1 MTMGLLAL
9 GINHRTAPI
18 ELRERIAFAP
28 NSLLDALGQAMN
40 CSSLNELAILSTC
53 NRTELYCATSR
64 QDSGEVL
71 AWLGEYHRL
80 SLAELSDCAYEYWDD
95 RAVRHILRVASGLD
109 SMVLGEPQILG
120 QLKTAYAQAQQQK
133 TLGPDLSRM
142 FQHAFSVA
150 KQVRTDTEIGSN
162 PVSVAYA
169 AVSLAKRIFSDLH
182 TNTVLLI
189 GAGEMV
195 ELVARHFAENGIK
208 HMIVANRTFER
219 ARSVAEE
226 FNGQAILLEQLSEYL
241 PSADIIVSCTA
252 SSLPILGK
260 GAIEQALKKRK
271 HRPMFLVDIAVP
283 RDIEPQVGDLADAYL
298 YTIDDLQ
305 GVIDENLQSR
315 QRAATQAEK
324 IIDLRS
330 EEFMDRLKEFAGVDT
345 LKLYRDRVDQLRQ
358 VELTKALA
366 QLNGGAD
373 AEEVLRRFSNNFAN
387 KVMHEPSVNLKKASV
402 EGRNDL
408 LAWAK
413 HLFGLDR

>member
-1 MTMGLLAL
+1 MGLLAL

-366 QLNGGAD
+366 QLDGGAD

>member
-1 MTMGLLAL
+1 MGLLAL

>member
-1 MTMGLLAL
+1 MGLLAL
-9 GINHRTAPI
+9 GINHRTAPV
-18 ELRERIAFAP
+18 ELRERIAFDP

-53 NRTELYCATSR
+53 NRTELYCSTSR
-64 QDSGEVL
+64 RDSGEVL
-71 AWLGEYHRL
+71 SWLGEYHQL
-80 SLAELSDCAYEYWDD
+80 PLADLTGCAYEHWDD
-95 RAVRHILRVASGLD
+95 QAVRHILRVASGLD

-120 QLKTAYAQAQQQK
+120 QLKTAYSHAEQQK

-195 ELVARHFAENGIK
+195 ELVARHFSDNGIK
-208 HMIVANRTFER
+208 HMIVANRTLQR
-219 ARSVAEE
+219 ARSVAEQ
-226 FNGQAILLEQLSEYL
+226 FNGQAVLLEDLAEHL
-241 PSADIIVSCTA
+241 PAADIIVSCTA
-252 SSLPILGK
+252 SPLPILGK
-260 GAIEQALKKRK
+260 GAIEEALKKRK
-271 HRPMFLVDIAVP
+271 HRPIFLVDIAVP
-283 RDIEPQVGDLADAYL
+283 RDIEPQVADLADAYL

-305 GVIDENLQSR
+305 GVIEENMQAR
-315 QRAATQAEK
+315 ERAASQAEQ

-330 EEFMDRLKEFAGVDT
+330 AEFMDRLKEFEGVDT
-345 LKLYRDRVDQLRQ
+345 LKLYRDRVNQIRQ
-358 VELTKALA
+358 AELAKAVA
-366 QLNGGAD
+366 QLQKGGD

-387 KVMHEPSVNLKKASV
+387 KIMHEPSVNLKKASV

-408 LAWAK
+408 LTWAK
-413 HLFGLDR
+413 HLFGID

>member
-1 MTMGLLAL
+1 MGLLAL

-18 ELRERIAFAP
+18 ELRERIAFDP

-53 NRTELYCATSR
+53 NRTELYCSTSR

-80 SLAELSDCAYEYWDD
+80 PLVELSDCAYEYWDD

-219 ARSVAEE
+219 ARAVAEE
-226 FNGQAILLEQLSEYL
+226 FNGQAILLEQLSEHL
-241 PSADIIVSCTA
+241 PRADIIVSCTA

-305 GVIDENLQSR
+305 GVIDENMQSR
-315 QRAATQAEK
+315 QRAATQAEQ
-324 IIDLRS
+324 IIELRS
-330 EEFMDRLKEFAGVDT
+330 AEFMDRLKEFAGVDT

-358 VELTKALA
+358 AELTKAIA
-366 QLNGGAD
+366 QLNSGGD
-373 AEEVLRRFSNNFAN
+373 AEEVLRRFSKNFAN
-387 KVMHEPSVNLKKASV
+387 KVMHQPSVNLKKASV

-413 HLFGLDR
+413 HLFGLD